1 MRALVC
7 RNYGSPDDLVVEE
20 ADDPVAGK
28 GEILV
33 DIKAA
38 GLNFPDVLVIGG
50 QYQVKTPLPFIPG
63 HEAAGVVAGLGEGAS
78 RFEIGDKVIVT
89 PSGGAFAERCAVPEN
104 LAMPIPEGLDFG
116 QAAGFTITYS
126 TSYHALCQHAGLQE
140 NETVLVLGAA
150 GGVGIT
156 AVEIAKALG
165 ARVIAAASTS
175 EKLDFA
181 ESAGADAT
189 INYSETSIKD
199 AVGEITDGKGA
210 DVIYDPV
217 GGEIGEEALRSI
229 ARGGRY
235 LVIGFASGAIPNFPA
250 NLLLLKEANAMGV
263 WWGPWAMRN
272 PERQA
277 QNLQKMGEM
286 IGNGLLCPRVTG
298 SYSLDQF
305 SEAFRAITARRV
317 RGKVVF
323 HMGGIMNSTRPWDV
337 A

>member
-7 RNYGSPDDLVVEE
+7 EKYGSPDDLALREV
-20 ADDPVAGK
+20 DDPVAAP

-33 DIKAA
+33 DIRAA
-38 GLNFPDVLVIGG
+38 GLNFPDVLVISG
-50 QYQVKTPLPFIPG
+50 QYQVKTTTPFIPG
-63 HEAAGVVAGLGEGAS
+63 HEAAGIVAAVGEGAD
-78 RFEIGDKVIVT
+78 RFAVGDRVIIT
-89 PSGGAFAERCAVPEN
+89 PPTGAFAELCAVPEP

-126 TSYHALCQHAGLQE
+126 TSYHALCQHAVLQE
-140 NETVLVLGAA
+140 GETVLVLGAA

-165 ARVIAAASTS
+165 ARVIAAASS
-175 EKLDFA
+175 DEKLEFA
-181 ESAGADAT
+181 RSAGADET
-189 INYSETSIKD
+189 VNYAEASIKD
-199 AVGEITDGKGA
+199 AVREITGGKGA

-217 GGEIGEEALRSI
+217 GGETGEQALRCI

-235 LVIGFASGAIPNFPA
+235 LVIGFASGAIPSFPA
-250 NLLLLKEANAMGV
+250 NLLLLKEASAVGV

-277 QNLQKMGEM
+277 QNLQAMADM
-286 IGNGLLCPRVTG
+286 ISNGRLRPRVTG
-298 SYSLDQF
+298 SYSLDEF
-305 SEAFRAITARRV
+305 SEAFRAITTRRV

-323 HMGGIMNSTRPWDV
+323 HMD
-337 A
+337 

>member
-1 MRALVC
+1 MRALIC
-7 RNYGSPDDLVVEE
+7 RNYGSPDDLVVEDV
-20 ADDPVAGK
+20 DDPVAGK

-63 HEAAGVVAGLGEGAS
+63 HEAAGVV
-78 RFEIGDKVIVT
+78 
-89 PSGGAFAERCAVPEN
+89 PEK
-104 LAMPIPEGLDFG
+104 LAMPIPDGLDFE

-126 TSYHALCQHAGLQE
+126 TSYHALCQHARLQE
-140 NETVLVLGAA
+140 GETVLVLGAA

-156 AVEIAKALG
+156 AVEIAKALD

-199 AVGEITDGKGA
+199 AVREITDGKGA

-217 GGEIGEEALRSI
+217 GGEIGEQALRSI

-277 QNLQKMGEM
+277 RNLQAMGEM
-286 IGNGLLCPRVTG
+286 IGKGLLRPRVTG

-317 RGKVVF
+317 RGKAVF
-323 HMGGIMNSTRPWDV
+323 HMD
-337 A
+337 

>member
-7 RNYGSPDDLVVEE
+7 EKYGSPDDLALREL
-20 ADDPVAGK
+20 DDPVAGP

-50 QYQVKTPLPFIPG
+50 QYQVKTPPPFIPG
-63 HEAAGVVAGLGEGAS
+63 HEAAGTVAGVGEGAG
-78 RFEIGDKVIVT
+78 RFNVGDKVIIT
-89 PSGGAFAERCAVPEN
+89 PAAGAFAERCAVPEQ
-104 LAMPIPEGLDFG
+104 LAMPVPNGLDFA

-126 TSYHALCQHAGLQE
+126 TSYHALRQHAGLQDG
-140 NETVLVLGAA
+140 ETVLVLGAA

-165 ARVIAAASTS
+165 ARVIAAASTDD
-175 EKLDFA
+175 KLEFA
-181 ESAGADAT
+181 KSAGADET
-189 INYSETSIKD
+189 VNYAEASIKD
-199 AVGEITDGKGA
+199 AVREITGGKGA

-217 GGEIGEEALRSI
+217 GGETGEQALRCI

-235 LVIGFASGAIPNFPA
+235 LVIGFASGAIPSFPA
-250 NLLLLKEANAMGV
+250 NLLLLKEASATGV

-277 QNLQKMGEM
+277 QNLQAMADM
-286 IGNGLLCPRVTG
+286 ISNGLLRPRVTG
-298 SYSLDQF
+298 SYSLDEF
-305 SEAFRAITARRV
+305 SEAFRAITTRRV

-323 HMGGIMNSTRPWDV
+323 HMD
-337 A
+337 

>member
-7 RNYGSPDDLVVEE
+7 RQYGSPDDLVVEE
-20 ADDPVAGK
+20 RDDPVAGR

-38 GLNFPDVLVIGG
+38 GLNFPDVLLIGG
-50 QYQVKTPLPFIPG
+50 QYQVKTPPPFIPG
-63 HEAAGVVAGLGEGAS
+63 HEAAGIVAAVGEGVG
-78 RFEIGDKVIVT
+78 RFAVGDRVIIT
-89 PSGGAFAERCAVPEN
+89 PPTGAFAERCAVPEP
-104 LAMPIPEGLDFG
+104 LAMPVPEGLDFG

-126 TSYHALCQHAGLQE
+126 TSYHALCQHAGLRE
-140 NETVLVLGAA
+140 GETVLVLGAA

-165 ARVIAAASTS
+165 ARVIAAASTAG
-175 EKLDFA
+175 KLEFA
-181 ESAGADAT
+181 KSAGADET
-189 INYSETSIKD
+189 VNYGETSLKE
-199 AVGEITDGKGA
+199 AVREITAGHGA

-217 GGEIGEEALRSI
+217 GGEIGEQALRAI

-235 LVIGFASGAIPNFPA
+235 LVIGFASGTIPNFPA
-250 NLLLLKEANAMGV
+250 NLLLLKEASAMGV

-272 PERQA
+272 PARQA
-277 QNLQKMGEM
+277 QNLEAMAAM
-286 IGNGLLCPRVTG
+286 IASGQLRPRVTG
-298 SYSLDQF
+298 SYSLDDF

-323 HMGGIMNSTRPWDV
+323 HMD
-337 A
+337 

>member
-7 RNYGSPDDLVVEE
+7 RDYGSPDDLVIEDV
-20 ADDPVAGK
+20 DDPVAGR
-28 GEILV
+28 GEILI
-33 DIKAA
+33 DIMAA

-63 HEAAGVVAGLGEGAS
+63 HEAAGIVAGLGEGAS

-89 PSGGAFAERCAVPEN
+89 PSTGAFAERCTVPEQ
-104 LAMPIPEGLDFG
+104 LAMPVPDGLDFE

-126 TSYHALCQHAGLQE
+126 TSYHALRQHASLQE
-140 NETVLVLGAA
+140 GETVLVLGAA

-181 ESAGADAT
+181 KSAGADAT
-189 INYSETSIKD
+189 VNYGEASIRD
-199 AVGEITDGKGA
+199 AVREITEGSGA

-217 GGEIGEEALRSI
+217 GGDIGEQALRSI

-235 LVIGFASGAIPNFPA
+235 LVIGFASGAIPRFPA
-250 NLLLLKEANAMGV
+250 NLVLLKEASIMGV

-272 PERQA
+272 PKLQV
-277 QNLQKMGEM
+277 QNLGAMGEM
-286 IGNGLLCPRVTG
+286 IGNGLLRPRVTG

-305 SEAFRAITARRV
+305 SEAFRAITTRRV

-323 HMGGIMNSTRPWDV
+323 HMD
-337 A
+337 

>member
-7 RNYGSPDDLVVEE
+7 KDYGSPDDLVVENV
-20 ADDPVAGK
+20 DDPVAGR

-33 DIKAA
+33 DIMAA

-50 QYQVKTPLPFIPG
+50 QYQVKTPPPFIPG
-63 HEAAGVVAGLGEGAS
+63 HEAAGIVAALGEGAS

-89 PSGGAFAERCAVPEN
+89 PSTGAFAERCTVPEH
-104 LAMPIPEGLDFG
+104 LAMPVPDGLDFE

-126 TSYHALCQHAGLQE
+126 TSYHALCQHARLQE
-140 NETVLVLGAA
+140 GETVLVLGAA

-165 ARVIAAASTS
+165 ARVIAAASTN

-199 AVGEITDGKGA
+199 AVREITDGKGA

-217 GGEIGEEALRSI
+217 GGEIGEQALRSI

-263 WWGPWAMRN
+263 WWGPWATRN
-272 PERQA
+272 PELQA
-277 QNLQKMGEM
+277 QNLQAMGEM
-286 IGNGLLCPRVTG
+286 IGNGLLRPRVTG
-298 SYSLDQF
+298 SYSLDEF

-317 RGKVVF
+317 RGKAVF
-323 HMGGIMNSTRPWDV
+323 HMD
-337 A
+337 

>member
-7 RNYGSPDDLVVEE
+7 KDYGSPDDLVVEDM
-20 ADDPVAGK
+20 DDPVAGK

-63 HEAAGVVAGLGEGAS
+63 HEAAGVVAGLGEGAN
-78 RFEIGDKVIVT
+78 RFEVGDKVIVT
-89 PSGGAFAERCAVPEN
+89 PSGGAFAERCTVPEK
-104 LAMPIPEGLDFG
+104 LAMPIPDGLDFE

-126 TSYHALCQHAGLQE
+126 TSYHALCQHARLKEG
-140 NETVLVLGAA
+140 ETVLVLGAA

-165 ARVIAAASTS
+165 ARVIAAASTN

-199 AVGEITDGKGA
+199 AVREITDGKGA

-217 GGEIGEEALRSI
+217 GGEIGEQALRSI

-250 NLLLLKEANAMGV
+250 NLLLLKEASAMGV
-263 WWGPWAMRN
+263 WWGPWATRN
-272 PERQA
+272 PELQA
-277 QNLQKMGEM
+277 QNLEAMADM
-286 IGNGLLCPRVTG
+286 ISNGRLRPRVTG
-298 SYSLDQF
+298 SYSLDEF

-317 RGKVVF
+317 RGKAVF
-323 HMGGIMNSTRPWDV
+323 HMD
-337 A
+337 